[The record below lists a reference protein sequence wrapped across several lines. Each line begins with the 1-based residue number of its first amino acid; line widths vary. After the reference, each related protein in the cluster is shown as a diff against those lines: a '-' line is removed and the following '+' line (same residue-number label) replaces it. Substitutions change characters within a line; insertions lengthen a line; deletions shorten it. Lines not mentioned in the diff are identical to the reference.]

1 MEIDFDGYASLSQLG
16 TGLRQRIYSR
26 AFIITNPNN
35 PGDTIVYLV
44 LDNLTGDTSIRYG
57 VLQGL
62 KKLGKE
68 YNRYGERNI
77 ALTGTHSH
85 SGPGAWNNYLL
96 PQIPTKG
103 FDKQSFQAIVDGALL
118 SIKRAHESIAPGRL
132 SFGSIHLEDANIN
145 RSPWSYEA
153 NPEEERARY
162 SADVD
167 KTMTMLKFDRES
179 DNKTSAVL
187 TFFPVHGTSMYNNN
201 TLVSPDYK
209 CMSDRQ
215 ENEVPGST
223 LKAHPSPLLDMASSL
238 IYSYRLPATTK
249 GLLHGFSIEASRMT
263 RGLRTI
269 SLPASRSRMLGTR
282 ARTS

>member
-1 MEIDFDGYASLSQLG
+1 MEIDFDGYASPPQLG

-26 AFIITNPNN
+26 AFIIADPNN
-35 PGDTIVYLV
+35 PKDTIVYLV

-68 YNRYGERNI
+68 YNRYGQRNI

-162 SADVD
+162 SANVG

-179 DNKTSAVL
+179 DSKTSAVL

-201 TLVSPDYK
+201 TLVSLR
-209 CMSDRQ
+209 MS
-215 ENEVPGST
+215 N
-223 LKAHPSPLLDMASSL
+223 
-238 IYSYRLPATTK
+238 
-249 GLLHGFSIEASRMT
+249 GLGK
-263 RGLRTI
+263 
-269 SLPASRSRMLGTR
+269 
-282 ARTS
+282 